1 MFVWSLFPFSY
12 LNNDL
17 FYLPGDLNIPQ
28 NLMQILTNGGAVAV
42 GLAVVAALAAL
53 AMPMFGIRYCQ
64 LLGNCDNAYQYSANS
79 VYQNDMYGQYPQASY
94 PTGNS
99 YQKRYQLLQH
109 TLLCFTIPFFTF
121 KYHNLDDP

>member
-1 MFVWSLFPFSY
+1 M
-12 LNNDL
+12 
-17 FYLPGDLNIPQ
+17 PGDINIPQ
-28 NLMQILTNGGAVAV
+28 NLMQILSNGGAVAV

-64 LLGNCDNAYQYSANS
+64 LLGNCDNAYPYSANS

-99 YQKRYQLLQH
+99 YQKRYKLLQH
-109 TLLCFTIPFFTF
+109 TLLCFMIPFFTF
-121 KYHNLDDP
+121 KYQHIIDNTWLPC